1 MALFYSIGS
10 RLIAVLLVT
19 LAVFSSTCLSANE
32 PPPTNNNSIGLDKV
46 RLQLKW
52 YHQFQFAGYYAAVE
66 QGYYEEA
73 GLDVEILEND
83 IERSPVE
90 VLLQG
95 DAEYGVTSAGVLLE
109 RAENKPVVAL
119 AAIMQHS
126 PLALLVLESSG
137 IKQPA
142 DLAGKRV
149 MLGEGETAAEV
160 IAMLRQAGV
169 RAGDYEAQTPSY
181 NPQDLIDGKTDA
193 LFAYVSNEGF
203 FLDQQGIDY
212 RYLSP
217 SRFGVDFYSDLLI
230 TSETELSV
238 NPKRVERFRQASL
251 KGWEYAMENPD
262 KIVDLIYQQYNT
274 QNKSKQHLTYEANS
288 LREMIQPM
296 FVEMGYMHVDRWHH
310 IADVFRSLGLLG
322 SAAPIEDLMYHK
334 PDTIWGM
341 ERALFIWLL
350 AAVVGGLV
358 LLAVLFQS
366 YMWNRNLQLLIAQ
379 RTHELDMALKESNR
393 AKEQIESIVNSINDG
408 LAVVDK
414 AGDIVLSNPELRRLT
429 GRTTAELQGLA
440 IDRLIEQGGD
450 QLGAYEVQIT
460 HLDGYPFP
468 VDVSRAELD
477 GQDGMEVLIIR
488 DLSEQLSAERSRQRD
503 ASELAY
509 RAGIAETNATIFHN
523 IGNSV
528 TGLMHQAKVWQ
539 RHEKKYVEVAKA
551 LEQVGPQIETEVK
564 KLAQLSEDNLLH
576 RVPEGMRKMAEL
588 VDENT
593 KAMSEVSKRIDH
605 GVTHIAEIIRIQQQM
620 SKQDAGKGALAS
632 FRNPSFSFND
642 LIQDTIQLEA
652 VMLERH
658 QVVTELRI
666 DENLPYISCSRN
678 ELLQCLIN
686 LLRNSIQAVSGRTD
700 MPPGSGK
707 IIISA
712 WLNESAVLEVNLID
726 NGEGIEPERLPH
738 LFQYGYTSKADG
750 SGFGLSS
757 VANFIREQGGDI
769 SIYSDGINKGS
780 SVKFTLPI
788 A

>member
-1 MALFYSIGS
+1 
-10 RLIAVLLVT
+10 
-19 LAVFSSTCLSANE
+19 
-32 PPPTNNNSIGLDKV
+32 
-46 RLQLKW
+46 
-52 YHQFQFAGYYAAVE
+52 
-66 QGYYEEA
+66 
-73 GLDVEILEND
+73 
-83 IERSPVE
+83 
-90 VLLQG
+90 
-95 DAEYGVTSAGVLLE
+95 
-109 RAENKPVVAL
+109 
-119 AAIMQHS
+119 
-126 PLALLVLESSG
+126 
-137 IKQPA
+137 
-142 DLAGKRV
+142 
-149 MLGEGETAAEV
+149 
-160 IAMLRQAGV
+160 
-169 RAGDYEAQTPSY
+169 
-181 NPQDLIDGKTDA
+181 
-193 LFAYVSNEGF
+193 
-203 FLDQQGIDY
+203 
-212 RYLSP
+212 
-217 SRFGVDFYSDLLI
+217 
-230 TSETELSV
+230 
-238 NPKRVERFRQASL
+238 
-251 KGWEYAMENPD
+251 
-262 KIVDLIYQQYNT
+262 
-274 QNKSKQHLTYEANS
+274 
-288 LREMIQPM
+288 
-296 FVEMGYMHVDRWHH
+296 
-310 IADVFRSLGLLG
+310 
-322 SAAPIEDLMYHK
+322 
-334 PDTIWGM
+334 
-341 ERALFIWLL
+341 
-350 AAVVGGLV
+350 
-358 LLAVLFQS
+358 
-366 YMWNRNLQLLIAQ
+366 MWNRNLQLLIAQ

-551 LEQVGPQIETEVK
+551 LEQVGPQIAAEVN
-564 KLAQLSEDNLLH
+564 KLDVLASDNLLH
-576 RVPEGMRKMAEL
+576 RVPEGMRKMGEL
-588 VDENT
+588 VQENT
-593 KAMSEVSKRIDH
+593 KAMAQVSKRIDH

-620 SKQDAGKGALAS
+620 SKQDAGMGAVAS

-642 LIQDTIQLEA
+642 LINDTIQLEA

-658 QVVTELRI
+658 QVATELRI

-757 VANFIREQGGDI
+757 VANFIRGQGGDI